1 MKYRLYT
8 LYRLLSSIL
17 LTRGI
22 FLLFLVQQKKL
33 TILQATTCQSLYFI
47 LITLFEIPTGY
58 IGDRFGK
65 SRSLM
70 FGCILTFLHYIGLL
84 FSPPKI
90 IGYIY
95 ICVCFEALGNSFF
108 SGTESAFLYE
118 LLEKDSNE
126 KEYLDLNSKI
136 MFLSSIV
143 VSLSIFIGGYISEI
157 SWNYVYIPTII
168 IRFILII
175 VVLKLSRYEIRNN
188 DINKRENLNTSF
200 YLLKNSITYN
210 PIYIY
215 ILIITSICLLD
226 GFFQTYFNFNQIILN
241 SFFVN
246 NRWISLFFSIM
257 YFTGSFAYLLGNVM
271 HKKIGSKKS
280 ILFCIFIL
288 SIFYFLMSFNI
299 DIKFFIVLSVGVCFI
314 PEIIYILTDNF
325 IQKNI
330 KSDFRA
336 TILSIVSL
344 ITSFFASAYYL
355 VLGNIFNNF
364 NHFIMEKIFSIC
376 FLVIFILG
384 VLFMKKYKGI

>member
-47 LITLFEIPTGY
+47 LITFFEIPTGY

-70 FGCILTFLHYIGLL
+70 FGCILTFLQYVGLL
-84 FSPPKI
+84 LSPPKI

-95 ICVCFEALGNSFF
+95 MCVFFEALGNSFF

-143 VSLSIFIGGYISEI
+143 ISLSIFIGGYVSEV

-200 YLLKNSITYN
+200 YLLKNSITYT

>member
-47 LITLFEIPTGY
+47 LITFFEIPTGY

-70 FGCILTFLHYIGLL
+70 FGCILTFLQYVGLL
-84 FSPPKI
+84 LSPPKI

-95 ICVCFEALGNSFF
+95 MCVFFEALGNSFF

-143 VSLSIFIGGYISEI
+143 ISLSIFIGGYVSEV

-188 DINKRENLNTSF
+188 NINKRENLNTSF
-200 YLLKNSITYN
+200 YLLKNSITYT

-215 ILIITSICLLD
+215 I
-226 GFFQTYFNFNQIILN
+226 
-241 SFFVN
+241 N
-246 NRWISLFFSIM
+246 NYKYLFIRWFFS
-257 YFTGSFAYLLGNVM
+257 
-271 HKKIGSKKS
+271 
-280 ILFCIFIL
+280 
-288 SIFYFLMSFNI
+288 
-299 DIKFFIVLSVGVCFI
+299 
-314 PEIIYILTDNF
+314 
-325 IQKNI
+325 
-330 KSDFRA
+330 
-336 TILSIVSL
+336 
-344 ITSFFASAYYL
+344 
-355 VLGNIFNNF
+355 NIF
-364 NHFIMEKIFSIC
+364 
-376 FLVIFILG
+376 
-384 VLFMKKYKGI
+384 